1 MRRIRGEYVHVL
13 PNEEYSNDWN
23 MHLGIVTPFPTT
35 PVDSAS
41 VITTS
46 RDDDGVVQFAPPTP
60 SPNCLNSNT
69 SCPICHTTKSCCMEE
84 NYNIYN
90 EFYPGNLRT
99 LSCGANN
106 GNVLT
111 VSSLEVFDH
120 GAYSCNCNGGP
131 ATPSCSGGTTLDCRG
146 KPLGTF
152 FLGCTGTDDTV
163 EVRFNANIQFTATDY
178 DVAFYINTI
187 GGSAVT
193 ATGGGCLIQGLSQ
206 TDGDTGASY
215 PQVSPSDGDACLD
228 VTTAATVTLQS
239 HPFPKMTL
247 KCRDTDNDGLLD
259 FSVALTFAQN
269 SGEFNA
275 TTASA
280 LFARYYGVVITHNW
294 LHVANCK
301 LPIMFRWKP
310 NMQSCWTD
318 LDRRCCAKQA
328 SLPRRSKQ

>member
-1 MRRIRGEYVHVL
+1 MHVL

-23 MHLGIVTPFPTT
+23 MHLGIVTPSPTT

-90 EFYPGNLRT
+90 EFYPNNLKT

-301 LPIMFRWKP
+301 LPIMS
-310 NMQSCWTD
+310 QVETQHAIL
-318 LDRRCCAKQA
+318 LDRFGSTVLCKTG
-328 SLPRRSKQ
+328 LHTPEVKPINVGHKL